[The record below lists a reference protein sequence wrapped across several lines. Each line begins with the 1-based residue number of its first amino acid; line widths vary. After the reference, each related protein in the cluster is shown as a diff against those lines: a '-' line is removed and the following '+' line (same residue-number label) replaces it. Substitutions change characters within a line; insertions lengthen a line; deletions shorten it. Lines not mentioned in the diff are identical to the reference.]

1 MSKLAD
7 IDANKVKGKKLTAN
21 VNRPFIA
28 SFRHKLHKGFRLDN
42 LEKKDIQTLQ
52 KFLDMASD
60 LTVSQMDSM
69 YKRPPDESDIFNG
82 QQVQHYGFGD
92 GFRVHGIYEEQRFEI
107 IRIDPNHKFHK

>member
-7 IDANKVKGKKLTAN
+7 ISANKVKGKKLTAS

-60 LTVSQMDSM
+60 LNDSQMDSM
-69 YKRPPDESDIFNG
+69 YRRPSDKSDIFNG
-82 QQVQHYGFGD
+82 QQVEHYGFSD